1 MDVCSSPCFRRISRS
16 VKIFMRNILIVWAV
30 IIVGAALWGVI
41 SRPAGLS
48 FFTDAQGID
57 ENKVAASTTQTDID
71 RILGNSPGRAYRTK
85 KVTEAKVVKVINGDT
100 IEVEIDGAKM
110 TVGYLGVEAP
120 IFEDRI
126 QGTKPFGKEAYERNR
141 ELVEGKT
148 VFLEKDLIQIDNKGR
163 LLRYVYN
170 EESMVNAILIREG
183 LVKASRRLTPVKYA
197 EVIYEIELKA
207 INDRNGGWLRTWPSI
222 IQTR

>member
-1 MDVCSSPCFRRISRS
+1 MI
-16 VKIFMRNILIVWAV
+16 
-30 IIVGAALWGVI
+30 
-41 SRPAGLS
+41 
-48 FFTDAQGID
+48 
-57 ENKVAASTTQTDID
+57 
-71 RILGNSPGRAYRTK
+71 
-85 KVTEAKVVKVINGDT
+85 KVINGDT

-110 TVGYLGVEAP
+110 TVGYIGVEAP

-148 VFLEKDLIQIDNKGR
+148 VFLEKDLMQIDNQGR

-170 EESMVNAILIREG
+170 DDTMVNALLIREG
-183 LVKASRRLTPVKYA
+183 LVKASRRLVPVKYA

-207 INDRNGGWLRTWPSI
+207 MFDRNGGWLRTWPSL
-222 IQTR
+222 IQSR

>member
-1 MDVCSSPCFRRISRS
+1 
-16 VKIFMRNILIVWAV
+16 MRYILAFWAV
-30 IIVGAALWGVI
+30 VLVGAALWGI
-41 SRPAGLS
+41 ITHPPDLS
-48 FFTDAQGID
+48 FFTDSQGIEASQD
-57 ENKVAASTTQTDID
+57 FVSTTQKDID

-85 KVTEAKVVKVINGDT
+85 KIQEAKVIKVINGDT
-100 IEVEIDGAKM
+100 IEVEIDGVKI
-110 TVGYLGVEAP
+110 TVGYIGVEAP
-120 IFEDRI
+120 KFEDRI

-148 VFLEKDLIQIDNKGR
+148 VYLEKDLMQIDNQGR

-170 EESMVNAILIREG
+170 DDTMINAVLIREG
-183 LVKASRRLTPVKYA
+183 LVKASRKLIPVKYA

-207 INDRNGGWLRTWPSI
+207 ISDRNGGWLREWPNI